1 MKTTIRKSKNDEGGE
16 VGCLRDQFMMITEE
30 KRRWQS
36 AANWLLILNG
46 WHFCHHHSSWLS
58 SSHKMRKMRQARNK
72 EIPTQDDS
80 PFLTSDSFVRQ
91 LSNSHKAWGN
101 CVKRKLTQCS
111 GLNGHTICII
121 QEGDFQKNQNGTTRG
136 EICHCHHCR
145 WQCKNFASGVNF
157 SKNTHF
163 FVFLSLKLLKF
174 SEIKGVKSL
183 ALISGGVKFL
193 TNLTSDRDI
202 FWNPQMG

>member
-1 MKTTIRKSKNDEGGE
+1 MSLQPSDRVWVVGAQSTFFRNNIKSGFQWKPQSTKVKKMKLAEI
-16 VGCLRDQFMMITEE
+16 GCLRDQFMMITEE

-91 LSNSHKAWGN
+91 LSNWHKAWGN
-101 CVKRKLTQCS
+101 CVKRKLTQWLEWSHHLHNLRGKMVRWRVSKESKWFEPC
-111 GLNGHTICII
+111 LNM
-121 QEGDFQKNQNGTTRG
+121 
-136 EICHCHHCR
+136 
-145 WQCKNFASGVNF
+145 W
-157 SKNTHF
+157 F
-163 FVFLSLKLLKF
+163 F
-174 SEIKGVKSL
+174 
-183 ALISGGVKFL
+183 
-193 TNLTSDRDI
+193 
-202 FWNPQMG
+202 

>member
-1 MKTTIRKSKNDEGGE
+1 
-16 VGCLRDQFMMITEE
+16 
-30 KRRWQS
+30 
-36 AANWLLILNG
+36 
-46 WHFCHHHSSWLS
+46 
-58 SSHKMRKMRQARNK
+58 MRKMRQARNK

-157 SKNTHF
+157 SKKQHIWLHNQHKKSSLLNYLF
-163 FVFLSLKLLKF
+163 FFQNCWTSSCLNQKCQITDIYQFTIISREWKGRKFCILLVYNSL
-174 SEIKGVKSL
+174 
-183 ALISGGVKFL
+183 
-193 TNLTSDRDI
+193 
-202 FWNPQMG
+202 P